1 MTTLSPFLKGSRKQI
16 ATIGDR
22 KAEALNRVVSLLL
35 QGISLHAFQF
45 NAAAT
50 EVFQLSIRKLRS
62 ELELV
67 DDEDSAML
75 MAAAAIRL
83 LEENNGAAE
92 AHLQSRQ
99 NELEKVVALLSDA
112 LLDVSGS
119 TEKTM
124 VEIKEIERDIAR
136 ARSVGALATGRAR
149 MAAAVEGIRAASR
162 KASEIEG
169 TVGATDGVTG
179 LPDSNHGAAAIAEV
193 WKHREDYY
201 VGIFAA
207 ERLDTI
213 NLRFGFQA
221 GDQVLQT
228 ISQHIAQQSAAGDQ
242 LFRWRGP
249 CILKLF
255 RRRAPEAHIASEMA
269 RTASSRLEMTLSIRD
284 RDAIVSISTAWQ
296 LFPLQAARNFDQLI
310 LRLNEFASTRARPT
324 GKYVPDATF
333 SR

>member
-1 MTTLSPFLKGSRKQI
+1 MTALSPFLKGSRKQ
-16 ATIGDR
+16 AAAIGDR

-45 NAAAT
+45 DPAAT
-50 EVFQLSIRKLRS
+50 EAFQLSIRKLRT

-67 DDEDSAML
+67 DDEDSALL

-92 AHLQSRQ
+92 AHLQSRH

-112 LLDVSGS
+112 LLDVSNS
-119 TEKTM
+119 TEETM

-136 ARSVGALATGRAR
+136 ARGVGALATGRAR
-149 MAAAVEGIRAASR
+149 MAAAIAGIRAASHT
-162 KASEIEG
+162 ANEIEG
-169 TVGATDGVTG
+169 ALGETDGVTG
-179 LPDSNHGAAAIAEV
+179 LPDSSHGAAAIAEV
-193 WKHREDYY
+193 WKHREDHY

-207 ERLDTI
+207 ERLETI

-228 ISQHIAQQSAAGDQ
+228 LSQHIAQQSVSGDQ

-249 CILKLF
+249 CIVKLF
-255 RRRAPEAHIASEMA
+255 RRRAPEAHVASEMTRA
-269 RTASSRLEMTLSIRD
+269 ASSRLELALSIRD
-284 RDAIVSISTAWQ
+284 RDAIVSISTTWH
-296 LFPLQAARNFDQLI
+296 LFPLHDARNFEQLI
-310 LRLNEFASTRARPT
+310 GRLNEFAATRARPK
-324 GKYVPDATF
+324 G
-333 SR
+333 

>member
-1 MTTLSPFLKGSRKQI
+1 MTTLSPFLKGSRKP
-16 ATIGDR
+16 TPTVSDR

-45 NAAAT
+45 DPAAT
-50 EVFQLSIRKLRS
+50 EAFQFSIRKLRT

-67 DDEDSAML
+67 DDEDSALL

-83 LEENNGAAE
+83 LQENNSAAE
-92 AHLQSRQ
+92 TYLQSRQ

-112 LLDVSGS
+112 LLEVSGS
-119 TEKTM
+119 TEETM

-136 ARSVGALATGRAR
+136 ARGVGTLATDRAR
-149 MAAAVEGIRAASR
+149 MAAAVAGIRAACR
-162 KASEIEG
+162 TASEIEG
-169 TVGATDGVTG
+169 VLGETDGVTG
-179 LPDSNHGAAAIAEV
+179 LPDSTHGAAAIAEI
-193 WKHREDYY
+193 WKHRQDYY

-228 ISQHIAQQSAAGDQ
+228 LSQHIAQQSVAGDQ

-255 RRRAPEAHIASEMA
+255 RRRAPEAHVSSEMT
-269 RTASSRLEMTLSIRD
+269 RTASSRLELALSIRD
-284 RDAIVSISTAWQ
+284 RDAIVSISTAWH
-296 LFPLQAARNFDQLI
+296 LFPLEDARNFEQLI
-310 LRLNEFASTRARPT
+310 GHLNEFAATRTRP
-324 GKYVPDATF
+324 
-333 SR
+333 RR